1 MAIFSSLALTA
12 ACALMFQTKAEPY
25 TLGKDSQ
32 VQTGV
37 PQGTVTRH
45 EHTSQVF
52 AGTKRNWWLYLPAS
66 PEQAGPLCV
75 MVFQDGEWYQQRN
88 GDFRVPVVLDNL
100 IHQKKIPPMVTPKGM
115 ASRGATAASSTTP
128 YRRNTP
134 SFWKRR
140 CFRPPWKK
148 PGRRRPF

>member
-37 PQGTVTRH
+37 QQGTVTRH

-100 IHQKKIPPMVTPKGM
+100 IH
-115 ASRGATAASSTTP
+115 
-128 YRRNTP
+128 
-134 SFWKRR
+134 
-140 CFRPPWKK
+140 
-148 PGRRRPF
+148 